1 MTRPSRAVRSAS
13 LFFALLQLTLPGTV
27 AWADAR
33 LEQQT
38 LQRAGL
44 AHVESHSTPSCG
56 RGHLAD
62 CALCRFVSA
71 VFGAGRRVIAVGVQP
86 ATRRVPVPQGRI
98 LRTLAVRD
106 RLPDSRAPP
115 VLS

>member
-1 MTRPSRAVRSAS
+1 MTRPSRAVRSAWA
-13 LFFALLQLTLPGTV
+13 FFALLQLALPAT
-27 AWADAR
+27 ASWADAR
-33 LEQQT
+33 LEQQS

-62 CALCRFVSA
+62 CALCQFVSA
-71 VFGAGRRVIAVGVQP
+71 VFGASRRVVAVGSQH
-86 ATRRVPVPQGRI
+86 ATRRTPFPQGRI
-98 LRTLAVRD
+98 LRTLAVRE

>member
-44 AHVESHSTPSCG
+44 AHVESHSTPACG

-71 VFGAGRRVIAVGVQP
+71 VFGASHRVVVVGARH
-86 ATRRVPVPQGRI
+86 ATRRIPVPQGGV
-98 LRTLAVRD
+98 LRTLAVRE

-115 VLS
+115 SLS